1 MLGYAVRPF
10 EILKR
15 PSEKFSDGL
24 LYKGKHSLA
33 LILLVAKDKTNR
45 KNA

>member
-15 PSEKFSDGL
+15 PSENFSDGL

-33 LILLVAKDKTNR
+33 LILLVAKDKTNG